1 MLSVSGG
8 CPLTIIV
15 SRAVLASKGLS
26 WPLAAGSHRP
36 NRTVVSVNSLENNPR
51 FAVAAPKVVAII
63 PSLTHCGPLYRARDV
78 DAAGTGSRHIFHIRA
93 RGVHRE
99 LTKPSA
105 LGWKND
111 MTVCAICDGV
121 GLVRVMDAAGH
132 WVSRACE
139 CQEAEREQRRMQAA
153 QIPPR
158 YKDCTLDAF
167 DPSYPGADASLTSS

>member
-26 WPLAAGSHRP
+26 WPLAAGGHRA

-78 DAAGTGSRHIFHIRA
+78 DAAGTGS
-93 RGVHRE
+93 GHRE
-99 LTKPSA
+99 PHYGPHTGQLIRE
-105 LGWKND
+105 
-111 MTVCAICDGV
+111 AI
-121 GLVRVMDAAGH
+121 MP
-132 WVSRACE
+132 
-139 CQEAEREQRRMQAA
+139 EADRNSTR
-153 QIPPR
+153 
-158 YKDCTLDAF
+158 LN
-167 DPSYPGADASLTSS
+167 SSHL